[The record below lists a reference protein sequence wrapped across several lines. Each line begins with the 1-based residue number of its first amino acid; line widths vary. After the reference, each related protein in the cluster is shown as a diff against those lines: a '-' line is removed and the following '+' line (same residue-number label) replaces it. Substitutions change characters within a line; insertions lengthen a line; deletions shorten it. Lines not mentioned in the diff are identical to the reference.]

1 MPKNMP
7 NKETHKYA
15 KVSFIL
21 SLFFWLPAINIFT
34 SILAIV
40 FGITFFKEIKKN
52 KTLKGKGL
60 AIAGITIGLTTLV
73 LSFIGMVIYFFAPE
87 LLE

>member
-1 MPKNMP
+1 MPDK
-7 NKETHKYA
+7 KIHTYA

-40 FGITFFKEIKKN
+40 FGITFFIELKRD

-60 AIAGITIGLTTLV
+60 AIAGITIGVVTLV
-73 LSFIGMVIYFFAPE
+73 LSFVGMIIYYFAPE